1 MTKVAIVIGGSG
13 NIGAPLVGRFCDIG
27 YRVVAVARHKRQ
39 LLPLGMGASNRRV
52 VIRTADARRERETIR
67 LFDEV
72 KATFKRIDVLVYTP
86 GIEPDLATPVAR
98 CTAAQWR
105 DTFDVY
111 TYGFFLALREGLRV
125 VNSGGHIVV
134 VSSAVTRF
142 RAEALPEGIFAGPY
156 ASAKAAVDELCK
168 WGRREAHDRGIY
180 LSRLSPGAIATPFH
194 LTAPPERRPPG
205 LIPMEQ
211 VVETITSSVC
221 EGREFDLQLVSCPR
235 RAR

>member
-86 GIEPDLATPVAR
+86 GIEPDLATPV
-98 CTAAQWR
+98 
-105 DTFDVY
+105 
-111 TYGFFLALREGLRV
+111 
-125 VNSGGHIVV
+125 
-134 VSSAVTRF
+134 
-142 RAEALPEGIFAGPY
+142 
-156 ASAKAAVDELCK
+156 
-168 WGRREAHDRGIY
+168 
-180 LSRLSPGAIATPFH
+180 
-194 LTAPPERRPPG
+194 
-205 LIPMEQ
+205 
-211 VVETITSSVC
+211 
-221 EGREFDLQLVSCPR
+221 
-235 RAR
+235 